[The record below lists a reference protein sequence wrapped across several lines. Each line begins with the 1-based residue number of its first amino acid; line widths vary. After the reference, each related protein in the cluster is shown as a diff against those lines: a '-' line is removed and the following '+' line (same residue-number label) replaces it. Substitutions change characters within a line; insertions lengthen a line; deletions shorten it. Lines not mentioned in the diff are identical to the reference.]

1 MEGKVIKG
9 QNLSVVK
16 EEHINK
22 WVALSPDYKQL
33 LAVGDSLSVV
43 LSKAKTSKK
52 IVMKVLP
59 NLGYAPMYYSVIVK

>member
-1 MEGKVIKG
+1 MEKRAIKG
-9 QNLSVVK
+9 HNLSVLK

-33 LAVGDSLSVV
+33 LAVGDSLGAV
-43 LSKAKTSKK
+43 LIKTKVPEK

-59 NLGYAPMYYSVIVK
+59 NLGYAPMHYSVTTK